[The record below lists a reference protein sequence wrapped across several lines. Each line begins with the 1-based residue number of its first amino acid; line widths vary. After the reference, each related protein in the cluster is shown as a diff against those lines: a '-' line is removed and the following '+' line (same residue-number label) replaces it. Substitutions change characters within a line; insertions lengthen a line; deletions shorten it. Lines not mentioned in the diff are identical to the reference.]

1 MVQISSHF
9 TLTITCVSDLPETRM
24 LEEIMVLVNVSED
37 VDDEMGGLVE
47 AFEGVENVGFTDFES
62 FLFLL
67 GLCLAFA
74 AFLLNLLS
82 LFSRCL

>member
-47 AFEGVENVGFTDFES
+47 AFEGV
-62 FLFLL
+62 
-67 GLCLAFA
+67 
-74 AFLLNLLS
+74 
-82 LFSRCL
+82 